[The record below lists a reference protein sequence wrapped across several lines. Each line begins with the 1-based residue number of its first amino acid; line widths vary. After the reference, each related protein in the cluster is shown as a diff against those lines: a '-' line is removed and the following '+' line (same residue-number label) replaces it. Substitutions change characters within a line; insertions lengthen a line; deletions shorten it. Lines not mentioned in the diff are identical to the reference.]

1 MTYLSVRW
9 GIAALLCAATTINY
23 IDRQTLSILSPL
35 LRKEFQLSEQD
46 YANIVT
52 AFLVPYTI
60 MYALGGRLMD
70 RFGVKLG
77 LSLALGWWS

>member
-1 MTYLSVRW
+1 MRHWL
-9 GIAALLCAATTINY
+9 IIALLCAATTINY

-35 LRKEFQLSEQD
+35 LRKEFQLSEQA

-60 MYALGGRLMD
+60 MYALG
-70 RFGVKLG
+70 
-77 LSLALGWWS
+77 